1 MAEYVNVARSP
12 IFHKFRDDI
21 SVVSEQP
28 NSEWLFRTAE
38 INSFIQNKQSNF
50 LHKILWP

>member
-38 INSFIQNKQSNF
+38 ISYFFKKTI
-50 LHKILWP
+50 I